1 MQLHVGG
8 AADSVL
14 IKEVALIQSGLY
26 REVPYLYCLYTLYS
40 LCVLLYRTGTAPS
53 AMVDQGTSPVAVA
66 DPSDALHSELAAA
79 QEEALRLA
87 QQLQVSQDTQLTK
100 EGEVVR

>member
-1 MQLHVGG
+1 
-8 AADSVL
+8 
-14 IKEVALIQSGLY
+14 
-26 REVPYLYCLYTLYS
+26 
-40 LCVLLYRTGTAPS
+40 
-53 AMVDQGTSPVAVA
+53 MVDQGTSPVAVA